1 MKNIKNML
9 LTAFAIA
16 AFSTSVSAGTLTV
29 GLAGSVM
36 TVDASGTET
45 DTLTA
50 GGAAV
55 TDTSTRT
62 KSISDDTSVGTI
74 FAEYTFS
81 DHAWPTTWGVE
92 YTPGMANVGGKFSRT
107 DTELSQTGN
116 GTVTAISVIRTA
128 EANATNFGTAY
139 LEVPIWGMLYARAGV
154 SNMTILHANSSKMN
168 SNSKNIVGAN
178 FGGGLKGTTAGGL
191 LWKLSYEE
199 TDYDGIS
206 LISTGNS
213 VAANSNTVKADL
225 DTSAY
230 RISLGKSF

>member
-9 LTAFAIA
+9 LTAFAIV
-16 AFSTSVSAGTLTV
+16 AFTTNVSAGTLTMGV
-29 GLAGSVM
+29 AGSVT

-50 GGAAV
+50 GGANV
-55 TDTSTRT
+55 TDTSTRNKT
-62 KSISDDTSVGTI
+62 ISDDTATGTI

-92 YTPGMANVGGKFSRT
+92 YTPGTADISKKLSRA
-107 DTELSQTGN
+107 DTETSQTGSP
-116 GTVTAISVIRTA
+116 TATSLSVTR
-128 EANATNFGTAY
+128 EASASATNFGTAY
-139 LEVPIWGMLYARAGV
+139 LEVPIWGMLYARAGL
-154 SNMTILHANSSKMN
+154 SNMTVNHANRSKMN
-168 SNSKNIVGAN
+168 GHTNLTGVNL
-178 FGGGLKGTTAGGL
+178 GGGVKGTTSGGI

-199 TDYDGIS
+199 TNYDSIT
-206 LISTGNS
+206 LTSTGNS
-213 VAANSNTVKADL
+213 VAANSNTVKGDV